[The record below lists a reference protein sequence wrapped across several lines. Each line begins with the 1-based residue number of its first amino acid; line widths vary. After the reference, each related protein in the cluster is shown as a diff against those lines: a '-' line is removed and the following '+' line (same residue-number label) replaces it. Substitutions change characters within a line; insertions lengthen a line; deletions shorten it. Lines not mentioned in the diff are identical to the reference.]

1 MLDHAA
7 PDEKTP
13 QKTIDQWGAMFFVAF
28 ISFVFA
34 PFLLENVAG
43 AYICWG
49 LAAVVVLWS
58 FRREMFGTSTDDSK
72 KSE

>member
-1 MLDHAA
+1 
-7 PDEKTP
+7 
-13 QKTIDQWGAMFFVAF
+13 MFFVAF

-43 AYICWG
+43 AYVCWG

-58 FRREMFGTSTDDSK
+58 FSREMFGSSTDDSK